1 MLFAM
6 VKHVSGLLA
15 TTFLTARAIPDVG
28 FFVKHASDGTAAI
41 DPVSQYVFM
50 QLVPTIPITSPYRWH
65 TFGGNLIRWFL
76 AF

>member
-28 FFVKHASDGTAAI
+28 FREARVWMEQLAI
-41 DPVSQYVFM
+41 DPVSQ
-50 QLVPTIPITSPYRWH
+50 
-65 TFGGNLIRWFL
+65 
-76 AF
+76 